1 MTMPSDL
8 DNLRERLRR
17 DYDDFSPAQQ
27 ALARYVADHIA
38 DLPLMSAH
46 EVARSA
52 HCSPATVVR
61 FAQALGFNGYPDLQQ
76 LVRHDQRPWLPV
88 PTREHR
94 FGVIGGSDVVISA
107 LAAERHALEDTADR
121 LGQRGLG
128 PVAQALAGR
137 RPVVVAGDG
146 HARVVVGLLV
156 DRLARIG
163 VPAVGISALDLQ
175 DRAWLDSLTP
185 NGAVLAVSVGRDA
198 QVAQAAVDAA
208 LLAKVPA
215 IALVDS
221 TLSPLARLPL
231 ARVVP
236 ADNRSGAPSLVAMV
250 AVSQTLVVLV
260 ESAVRR
266 EGGRAANG
274 DDLELSAI
282 GA

>member
-1 MTMPSDL
+1 MANPEVTMTMPSDL

-17 DYDDFSPAQQ
+17 DYDEFSPAQQ

-76 LVRHDQRPWLPV
+76 LVRRDQRPWLPV
-88 PTREHR
+88 PTRDHR
-94 FGVIGGSDVVISA
+94 FGVIGGADSVTSA

-146 HARVVVGLLV
+146 HARLVVGLLV

-163 VPAVGISALDLQ
+163 VAPNGVFAHERADRTPDAAPVTPFAVDVPGDAAGLVDPARASDYESVLTRVSSTEIMSSASSCPLNTQSNALATRSTISAL
-175 DRAWLDSLTP
+175 
-185 NGAVLAVSVGRDA
+185 
-198 QVAQAAVDAA
+198 AA
-208 LLAKVPA
+208 L
-215 IALVDS
+215 
-221 TLSPLARLPL
+221 T
-231 ARVVP
+231 
-236 ADNRSGAPSLVAMV
+236 AM
-250 AVSQTLVVLV
+250 
-260 ESAVRR
+260 
-266 EGGRAANG
+266 
-274 DDLELSAI
+274 
-282 GA
+282 